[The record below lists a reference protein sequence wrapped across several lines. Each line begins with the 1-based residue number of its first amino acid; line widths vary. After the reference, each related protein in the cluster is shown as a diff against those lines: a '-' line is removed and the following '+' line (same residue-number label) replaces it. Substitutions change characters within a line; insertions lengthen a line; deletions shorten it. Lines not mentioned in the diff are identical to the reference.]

1 LFKTTYFEDLYG
13 KENDIKDIYINA
25 LNLVMEELQR
35 LNEQGLNDT
44 DDYYQEVVEKYYDL
58 KTKIQSIEQDILDNT
73 LKNYD
78 RIIDALE
85 DSTEKQGRI
94 LEMQGKKIT
103 AINNEINRV
112 IQANGDD
119 LSSYGEYLL
128 DLYDQLIEASKAE
141 YEARKKMLEDQKDK
155 YDDTIDAV
163 TNAIDEEINRLKEQQ
178 EAQEKANDEKERE
191 LELMKLK
198 ADLEKAQRQRI
209 IQVYHEGIG
218 FE

>member
-1 LFKTTYFEDLYG
+1 
-13 KENDIKDIYINA
+13 
-25 LNLVMEELQR
+25 MEELQR

-58 KTKIQSIEQDILDNT
+58 KSKIQSIEQDILDNT

-198 ADLEKAQRQRI
+198 ADLEKAQRQRT